1 MRQGWLPS
9 TMKRMPV
16 AVRIESEII
25 QSERAAAQNLL
36 IVNNEEDRPI
46 PIDTVPPLGHIRRPE
61 DLTWFDS

>member
-25 QSERAAAQNLL
+25 QSERAATQNLL

-46 PIDTVPPLGHIRRPE
+46 Q
-61 DLTWFDS
+61 LTRSPRWVI